1 MKIDKNTKILI
12 AGLGL
17 MGGSYAEALT
27 RRGFE
32 VGALARRQE
41 AIDFALEKG
50 IISHG
55 RSPRHGPRFDFLPAG
70 DLRIPWAGRRRC
82 CRPAA

>member
-32 VGALARRQE
+32 VGALARR
-41 AIDFALEKG
+41 
-50 IISHG
+50 
-55 RSPRHGPRFDFLPAG
+55 
-70 DLRIPWAGRRRC
+70 
-82 CRPAA
+82 